1 MFTRT
6 KKRFWENPHLVIL
19 MFWGKQKEKTTSVES
34 RINIKKLILLK
45 KLSKKMEDNNNY
57 VRADEVVN
65 LSDLEILHQTTVEL
79 ELSGN
84 KPTIENDP
92 KADHDSGEVTEIPE
106 EENSEEEHDT
116 ELNPNADQTAEN
128 NEDQLRYV
136 FETVEG
142 ERYIIQGTSDRRVE
156 MITLEQGGNQSAQEN
171 SETDSENEVT
181 IIPKNAD
188 TSNVPTETDGSGRA
202 NVPAMEIEATREQ
215 EYQITLDKGKELGNL
230 LDEIERKT
238 DNKNDISN
246 QRPDPEEELEIP
258 DEETSEEEHDIEL
271 ENANQ
276 QAWENRSAAQKEYL
290 ETLEAGRTRRKLIL
304 RCMRNPGKVKLDPL
318 LSLYTI
324 LIGIPDPRI
333 ERWDE
338 LTQECFSNNA
348 VVKLDRNNIPNWYRA
363 QRNAANNRAQDKSEE
378 HTDTN
383 SDEDEEVKFVGAILK
398 SESKYGGVVDGAT
411 SIARNIEE
419 RTKAPNNNAN
429 KCKCGEHTT
438 NIGETECSICR

>member
-19 MFWGKQKEKTTSVES
+19 MFWGNQWRSKQKEKTTSVES

-181 IIPKNAD
+181 IIPKNAH

-215 EYQITLDKGKELGNL
+215 EYQITLDKGKE
-230 LDEIERKT
+230 
-238 DNKNDISN
+238 
-246 QRPDPEEELEIP
+246 
-258 DEETSEEEHDIEL
+258 
-271 ENANQ
+271 
-276 QAWENRSAAQKEYL
+276 
-290 ETLEAGRTRRKLIL
+290 
-304 RCMRNPGKVKLDPL
+304 
-318 LSLYTI
+318 
-324 LIGIPDPRI
+324 
-333 ERWDE
+333 
-338 LTQECFSNNA
+338 
-348 VVKLDRNNIPNWYRA
+348 
-363 QRNAANNRAQDKSEE
+363 
-378 HTDTN
+378 
-383 SDEDEEVKFVGAILK
+383 
-398 SESKYGGVVDGAT
+398 
-411 SIARNIEE
+411 
-419 RTKAPNNNAN
+419 
-429 KCKCGEHTT
+429 
-438 NIGETECSICR
+438 